1 MISNLTRREQIIV
14 SAGGAVAVVLLVIFA
29 VVLPYRDAL
38 QNLDARIGAR
48 QSQLADLQQMQG
60 EFRQL
65 QQRIGAVERRVARG
79 KDFSLFSF
87 LEETTLSIASRENL
101 SYLRPQ
107 PTTQEGEL
115 REESLEVKLEKIRL
129 DQLVELLHATES
141 ADALL
146 RIKSLRTRARF
157 DDPTLLDA
165 TLLISAYG
173 ERG

>member
-1 MISNLTRREQIIV
+1 
-14 SAGGAVAVVLLVIFA
+14 VLLVIFA

-65 QQRIGAVERRVARG
+65 QQRIGAVERRAARG

-173 ERG
+173 ER